1 MRGPSRLP
9 RGRRTRCTPA
19 RLAHGRPSSRRWPRV
34 RRRSSCPRRRGASVR
49 SPCGRCTSLPA
60 GPRCPAVPTRDG
72 PSAPD
77 CLHPIPE
84 RSRRDADGPSKRST
98 VSIPVAFAAAR
109 QSPLGRRAR
118 GLPSPSRVGRRARHR
133 GRSHERGPASPSSP
147 RVPARFPRSRGG
159 SGPGSSRPP
168 CRDPPSAS
176 PVEGQRGVRSSR
188 AASSSPRFS
197 HTRRRRARTASSGGS
212 RGRNL
217 MVRGSSASNRRHV
230 VIRTSRCPVVALRA
244 FVTGGAGF
252 IGRHL
257 VRVLLDGGW
266 RVKAFIL
273 ESERSHLPKDAN
285 LEPVVGDI
293 TKPSTL
299 RGELD
304 DADAVF
310 HLAALVDS
318 WVRDPQ
324 DYIRVNVEGTG
335 HVVDESL
342 RAAVPRF
349 LFTSSMSGIG
359 VTPGIVMR
367 EDSPPGKSFGPYEGS
382 KADAERLVAKA
393 VRERGLPAITLIP
406 SIVIGPGDTRNT
418 GKFLLSYVNGDF
430 PGTFAESSVLPVVDA
445 DDVARATLPP

>member
-1 MRGPSRLP
+1 
-9 RGRRTRCTPA
+9 
-19 RLAHGRPSSRRWPRV
+19 
-34 RRRSSCPRRRGASVR
+34 
-49 SPCGRCTSLPA
+49 
-60 GPRCPAVPTRDG
+60 
-72 PSAPD
+72 
-77 CLHPIPE
+77 
-84 RSRRDADGPSKRST
+84 
-98 VSIPVAFAAAR
+98 
-109 QSPLGRRAR
+109 
-118 GLPSPSRVGRRARHR
+118 
-133 GRSHERGPASPSSP
+133 
-147 RVPARFPRSRGG
+147 
-159 SGPGSSRPP
+159 
-168 CRDPPSAS
+168 
-176 PVEGQRGVRSSR
+176 
-188 AASSSPRFS
+188 
-197 HTRRRRARTASSGGS
+197 
-212 RGRNL
+212 

-445 DDVARATLPP
+445 DDVARAHLAAYHHGQLGERYIISGENVPWGDLLRMASVASGTPMPSRHIGGRALRFAARTGELFSRVTRSPPRLPSWLADFLLTGASMDNGKSVRELGMTYRPIHQSIRDSIAWFRDEGLFGGPPLPAAPAREVLVPVENPPVGAETVFESGIPESGSPDAPPARRPKPPEGSA